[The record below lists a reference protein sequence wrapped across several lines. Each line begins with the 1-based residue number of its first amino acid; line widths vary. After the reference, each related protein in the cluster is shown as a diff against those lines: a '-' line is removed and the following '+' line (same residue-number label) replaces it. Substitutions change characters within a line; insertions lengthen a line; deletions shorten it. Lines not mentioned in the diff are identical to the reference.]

1 MNGRRAR
8 WWLAVAVL
16 VGGVAAAAT
25 LWWWHETARERAVVA
40 ASLPPGPDLSGLSA
54 DLLQRINGCEQR
66 ARTGPGRTA
75 ALAELS
81 RLYHANG
88 FLAEAS
94 RCYEGLLQVDS
105 TNPLWPH
112 RLANIVAGYGD
123 LDEAMPLLRR
133 AVALAPA
140 YGPARLRLGD
150 ALLKMNQ
157 NAEAAKVYGA
167 VLEREPGNPYALL
180 GLARLDVDA
189 GRWAEARTRLE
200 SVVAQTKYTVG
211 YDLLPTVYEHLGQPD
226 RAVAIRAR
234 MKASGAFADMLD
246 PWMDELIDDCYST
259 YRLSVAAGTAQ
270 HRGDTKGAINLLQR
284 AISLAPDSGPL
295 QFQIGLIYFEQRNYT
310 NARQHLERCT
320 VLTPDFPDG
329 WAYLT
334 KLYTTVGDATSARRV
349 LAGGLARCPRS
360 PGLRLEYG
368 RQLSAAGQFAEAIP
382 ELEESIQLR
391 PEEADAYVELAKVYF
406 QLNRVDEGVA
416 ELHRALQVEPE
427 HPTALTTLALYSIS
441 TGDETAARAWL
452 RRVQLQVRTQP
463 ETVDALLRAFTQRFG
478 KAPW

>member
-1 MNGRRAR
+1 MNGRRKR
-8 WWLAVAVL
+8 WWLAGAVL
-16 VGGVAAAAT
+16 GVGIAAAAA
-25 LWWWHETARERAVVA
+25 LWWRHETAQARAVVA
-40 ASLPPGPDLSGLSA
+40 ASLPPHPDLSGLSA
-54 DLLQRINGCEQR
+54 ELPQRIGACEQR
-66 ARTGPGRTA
+66 ARSGPGRTA

-112 RLANIVAGYGD
+112 RLANIVAGYGQ

-140 YGPARLRLGD
+140 YVPARLRLGD

-189 GRWAEARTRLE
+189 GRWEEARTRLE

-284 AISLAPDSGPL
+284 AITLAPDSGPL
-295 QFQIGLIYFEQRNYT
+295 QFQIGLIYLDQRDYT

-320 VLTPDFPDG
+320 ALTPNFPDG

-334 KLYTTVGDATSARRV
+334 NLYTTLGDAASSRRV
-349 LAGGLARCPRS
+349 LAEGLARCPRS

-368 RQLSAAGQFAEAIP
+368 RQLSAAGRFAEAIP
-382 ELEESIQLR
+382 EFEESIRLR
-391 PEEADAYVELAKVYF
+391 PDEADAYVDLAKVYF
-406 QLNRVDEGVA
+406 QLDRVDEGVA
-416 ELHRALQVEPE
+416 VLHRALQVEPE
-427 HPTALTTLALYSIS
+427 HPTALTTLTLYSIS
-441 TGDETAARAWL
+441 IGDEAAARAWL

-463 ETVDALLRAFTQRFG
+463 ETVDALVQAFTQRFG
-478 KAPW
+478 RAPW